1 MDLIHHAVH
10 KGNDD
15 NGLYKSI
22 KILQLNMLNFVMEGE
37 IEIDL
42 GKHGWH
48 PKGRRTTLSFLLL
61 IFSSFPSKKRTDL
74 QLIYDSGSF
83 SC

>member
-48 PKGRRTTLSFLLL
+48 PKGRRTT
-61 IFSSFPSKKRTDL
+61 
-74 QLIYDSGSF
+74 
-83 SC
+83 